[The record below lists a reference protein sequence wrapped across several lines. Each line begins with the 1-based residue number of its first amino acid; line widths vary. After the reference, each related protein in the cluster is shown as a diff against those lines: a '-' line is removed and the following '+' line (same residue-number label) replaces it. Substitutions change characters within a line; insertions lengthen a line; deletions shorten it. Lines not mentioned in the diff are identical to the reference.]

1 MSVALPWKVS
11 TRLNS
16 WLEDVQRLTEADKKL
31 QRLRMTVLRGWPE
44 AKQEIEPLIAEYWTY
59 RGEIGVY
66 NGVLYKGV
74 IVPTALRKEMMKRI
88 HASLQGQQAC
98 SDGPK
103 MLFFGMV

>member
-1 MSVALPWKVS
+1 MS

-44 AKQEIEPLIAEYWTY
+44 AKQEIEPLIAEYWTC

-66 NGVLYKGV
+66 NGVLYKDDRA

-88 HASLQGQQAC
+88 HASHQGQQAC